1 VGLLNYRD
9 AMSLLQREKDFL
21 LSGMKQKLVWS
32 VSAQMVL
39 FPLMKTG
46 TLDHFGPLVSV
57 MGARQGGKYTFGGS
71 NCSVNGMTVS
81 FDLTKSSE
89 RPYVWAKILSLPAWY
104 PRWVGEVPIEIR
116 LNGALLAR
124 IEPIGKHE
132 TRLGGTLNRNAVL
145 GIREVVEPTK
155 LLSLKPTRNPTR
167 KPF

>member
-1 VGLLNYRD
+1 
-9 AMSLLQREKDFL
+9 MSLLQREKDSL

-46 TLDHFGPLVSV
+46 KLDHFGPLVSV

-89 RPYVWAKILSLPAWY
+89 RHYVWAKILSLPAWY

-116 LNGALLAR
+116 LNGALLEAVPTPESKPPKEPLRQNRANREAR
-124 IEPIGKHE
+124 NKARRKH
-132 TRLGGTLNRNAVL
+132 
-145 GIREVVEPTK
+145 
-155 LLSLKPTRNPTR
+155 
-167 KPF
+167 